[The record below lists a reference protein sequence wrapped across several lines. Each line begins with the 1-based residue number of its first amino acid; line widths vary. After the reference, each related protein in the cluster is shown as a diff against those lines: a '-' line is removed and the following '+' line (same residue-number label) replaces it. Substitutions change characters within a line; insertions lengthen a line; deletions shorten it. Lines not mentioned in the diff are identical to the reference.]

1 MANLA
6 PQVGSEPSARDNGGV
21 STQGDPPAP
30 PKHRRVDK
38 ATALA
43 SVLIGVF
50 LAVIV
55 VGFRSAVT
63 GDDQMR
69 LPEAIVAIEPGDG
82 HRVLRQTR
90 IFVDFAAGYQGV
102 LFVNGVEIPVVRID
116 QLTAADG
123 TAPQPGEQV
132 VLPPVAIY
140 DPGNASIVF
149 QPQRGAAVESLRQ
162 GPHDVTVLY
171 WRVTEGRD
179 RSQQYSWSF
188 QVS

>member
-1 MANLA
+1 
-6 PQVGSEPSARDNGGV
+6 
-21 STQGDPPAP
+21 
-30 PKHRRVDK
+30 
-38 ATALA
+38 
-43 SVLIGVF
+43 VLIGVF
-50 LAVIV
+50 LAIIV

-63 GDDQMR
+63 GDESMR
-69 LPEAIVAIEPGDG
+69 LPEAILTIEPGDG

-90 IFVDFAAGYQGV
+90 IFVDFAPGYRGV

-116 QLTAADG
+116 ELTAADG

-140 DPGNASIVF
+140 DPGNASLVF
-149 QPQRGAAVESLRQ
+149 QPQRGAVVESLRQ

-171 WRVTEGRD
+171 WRVTESKD
-179 RSQQYSWSF
+179 QSQQYSWSF